1 MDTENA
7 EECVEKR
14 MTTSMIEDIIHS
26 LVMRINHVETGTTTH
41 SAIDAAAFNKALNPK
56 SMLDRHRVI
65 AINPL
70 SREQRSLIARL
81 EDSIS
86 LLRTELNIRANAK
99 HYPPKRRQKN

>member
-1 MDTENA
+1 MDNA

-14 MTTSMIEDIIHS
+14 MTIPMIEDIIHS
-26 LVMRINHVETGTTTH
+26 LVMRINYIETGTTTH
-41 SAIDAAAFNKALNPK
+41 SSLDAAAFNKALNPK

-65 AINPL
+65 SINPL

-99 HYPPKRRQKN
+99 HPPRKRLQKN